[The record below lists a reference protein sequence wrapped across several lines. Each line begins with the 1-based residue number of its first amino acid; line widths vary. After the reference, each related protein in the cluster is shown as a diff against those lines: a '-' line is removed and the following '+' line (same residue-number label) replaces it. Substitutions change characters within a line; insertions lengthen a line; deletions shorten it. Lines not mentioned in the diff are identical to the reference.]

1 MPDENEMITVSF
13 QPDGRKVKVPR
24 GSTILEAAVR
34 GGIGVEGPCGG
45 QGTCGKCK
53 VRVVPYL
60 GERPPDTLPADRE
73 ALTAEELHEGL
84 RLACRV
90 RLRSDCTIEVPKD
103 SRMYKHLILMTG
115 LESATVPVPNVTA
128 KVQELESGE
137 KMTYVLFGDKVVAK
151 HKGENLAVYGAAID
165 LGTTTVVCHLVDLKD
180 GDTVKSTVALN
191 PQVVRGDDVITRIK
205 FASTTEGYEE
215 MVHKARDVVNSLI
228 KEACKEASVNPKT
241 VFEVVF
247 AGNTCM
253 HHFFF
258 GLPVDTLGQ
267 APYLPAHTGP
277 LTAPAKKLGLEI
289 SPVAQVYAL
298 PVFAGFLG
306 SDAAAVALTAALDA
320 YTGTRLALDIGTN
333 GEIMLCT
340 KGKIH
345 GCTSPAGPAFEG
357 AQISCGMRASTG
369 AISYVKVDSG
379 KLVYSV
385 VGGVKPRGITGSG
398 LVDIAAH
405 LLKAGLMDSSGK
417 LKEDVKG
424 AVRHGADGLELVVA
438 PKEATDTGKDIVV
451 TQKDIRQLQLAKA
464 AIASGISITLSVAG
478 ITPEDIDDIYI
489 AGAFGNYI
497 DRHSAMDIGLI
508 PRIDPKKIV
517 SIGNAA
523 AIGAKRA
530 LVSMTERARAE
541 NIQKRMNHIDLA
553 GRKDFQEVFMA
564 HINF

>member
-1 MPDENEMITVSF
+1 MPDDEDNITVSF
-13 QPDGRKVKVPR
+13 QPDGRKVKVPK
-24 GSTILEAAVR
+24 GFSVLDATIK

-53 VRVVPYL
+53 VRLFPCE
-60 GERPPDTLPADRE
+60 GKSLPQAKDLE
-73 ALTAEELHEGL
+73 CKALSKEELKDGI
-84 RLACRV
+84 RLACQV
-90 RLRSDCTIEVPKD
+90 RLDCDCTIEIPND

-115 LESATVPVPNVTA
+115 LESATAPAPNVTS
-128 KVQELESGE
+128 KVQDNEAGE
-137 KMTYVLFGDKVVAK
+137 KMTYILFDGKVVAK
-151 HKGENLAVYGAAID
+151 HKGDDLGVYGAAID
-165 LGTTTVVCHLVDLKD
+165 LGTTTVVCHLVDLHD
-180 GDTVKSTVALN
+180 GDTVVSTVALN

-205 FASTTEGYEE
+205 FASTEEGYEE
-215 MVHKARDVVNSLI
+215 LVMKAREVVNSLI
-228 KEACKEASVNPKT
+228 LQACKEASVNPKS

-258 GLPVDTLGQ
+258 GMPVEGLGQ

-277 LTAPAKKLGLEI
+277 LTVPAKKLGLDI

-298 PVFAGFLG
+298 PIFAGFLG
-306 SDAAAVALTAALDA
+306 ADAAAVALTAALDA
-320 YTGTRLALDIGTN
+320 YTGNRLAIDIGTN

-340 KGKIH
+340 KGKIY

-369 AISYVKVDSG
+369 AISYLKVDKG

-398 LVDIAAH
+398 LVDIAAL
-405 LLKAGLMDSSGK
+405 LLKSGLMDTSGK
-417 LKEDVKG
+417 LKLDVKG
-424 AVRHGADGLELVVA
+424 MIRQGHDGPELLVA
-438 PKEATDTGKDIVV
+438 PKEATDTGHDIVV

-464 AIASGISITLSVAG
+464 ALASGISIILSEAG
-478 ITPEDIDDIYI
+478 IDAQDLDDIYV

-497 DRHSAMDIGLI
+497 DRHSAMDIGLL

-541 NIQKRMNHIDLA
+541 NIQKKMTHIDLA
-553 GRKDFQEVFMA
+553 SRKDFQDVFMA